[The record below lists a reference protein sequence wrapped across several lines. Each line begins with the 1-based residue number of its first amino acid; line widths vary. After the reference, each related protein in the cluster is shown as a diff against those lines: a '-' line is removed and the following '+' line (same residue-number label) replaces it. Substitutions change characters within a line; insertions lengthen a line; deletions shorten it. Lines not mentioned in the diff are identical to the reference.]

1 MPRGRSK
8 SILQQIAEDAP
19 QYSADHLN
27 LGDDVITLDKLPEKS
42 NFRFN
47 KIRSKSFHQQS
58 FTKRP
63 LEKYCLYPFTPD
75 EEKNLWSD
83 YVSQFPYS
91 SFLDD
96 GLQAQIDKFQNDDFL
111 SFVETCDVNINVMN
125 KMEDH
130 MDQVLTSLS
139 SLVLQYNNI
148 SNETKDFADRSREL
162 IEKEEKYSHT
172 SQEIQKFLEVFE
184 SLDRITKVLSNPG
197 SKLIKS
203 ESFMEILDRLDMSLE
218 FVNSHNHFKDIDTY
232 RVRFRHCMTRALT
245 LIKNF
250 LCSELKELY
259 DATTRSQ
266 RNKNVSSSRD
276 VTLDIL
282 PYYEYEQY
290 YEKNK
295 DHAYSFQKLLNQIIK
310 RVDNHK
316 EYKGLFDDVMRQY
329 FRNREYVLK
338 DYVQSS
344 LSSLVNNNTSD
355 LLTFSQAIIS
365 FYKKIVSKEQE
376 LLKQYLPEAEHTPLY
391 ILKEVQGWYK
401 HLLEP
406 YHDAVRNRIIRST
419 NISTLCQ
426 LATLLQKY
434 YEFEEEEG
442 MNKTLD
448 VENINWG
455 DLFEP
460 ILQDAQTRLIFRIQ
474 IYVDD
479 TLMKYKA
486 SPEDL
491 RIAHRRRRSSTS
503 SNTAQ
508 NGNVLDTD
516 FPDNNFPDLYPPLG
530 KALTIL
536 SNIYDLIN
544 SVVFDDLAHY
554 IVHCSIQILKQSAY
568 KLALIHIGTLDAKL
582 YYLKNLIVLQNQL
595 KNFDI
600 RHIRTEA
607 SVDFMSGINEIL
619 QTLRNGEFLY
629 RYNRQGGLIEL
640 AKQSVPKVVNNMIDA
655 KYEIEL
661 ELNNAAHELLTECAN
676 SVTEPILS
684 PSSVKDPLTA
694 YRSLKKKLQAGL
706 PKIYQEMNRY
716 VEEERILKFLLDNL
730 CNVVVSMYENFI
742 HQIEGKLL
750 DETTQDAE
758 KADIMEVETFSVYL
772 TDLVAHL
779 YDEDQADAYGIHE
792 TEDAAINHDDVL
804 E

>member
-8 SILQQIAEDAP
+8 SILQQIAEDVP
-19 QYSADHLN
+19 QYSEDHLN
-27 LGDDVITLDKLPEKS
+27 LGDDVITLDKLQENS

-47 KIRSKSFHQQS
+47 KIRSKSFDQQS

-63 LEKYCLYPFTPD
+63 LENYYLYPFTPE
-75 EEKNLWSD
+75 EEKNIWSE
-83 YVSQFPYS
+83 YVRQFPYS

-111 SFVETCDVNINVMN
+111 SFVETCDVNIKVMD

-172 SQEIQKFLEVFE
+172 SQEIQTFLEIFE

-197 SKLIKS
+197 NKLVKS
-203 ESFMEILDRLDMSLE
+203 ESFMEILDSLDRSLE

-245 LIKNF
+245 LIKNH
-250 LCSELKELY
+250 LCNELKELY
-259 DATTRSQ
+259 EVTAKSQ

-282 PYYEYEQY
+282 PYYEFEQY
-290 YEKNK
+290 YERNK
-295 DHAYSFQKLLNQIIK
+295 DHAYSFQDLLNQIIK
-310 RVDNHK
+310 RIENHK
-316 EYKGLFDDVMRQY
+316 EYKGLLDDIMRQY
-329 FRNREYVLK
+329 FRTREYVLK

-344 LSSLVNNNTSD
+344 LTSLVNNNTSD
-355 LLTFSQAIIS
+355 LLTFSQGIIS
-365 FYKKIVSKEQE
+365 LYKKIVSKEQE
-376 LLKQYLPEAEHTPLY
+376 LLKQYLPDTEHVPSY
-391 ILKEVQGWYK
+391 ILTEVQGWYK
-401 HLLEP
+401 YLLEP
-406 YHDAVRNRIIRST
+406 YHDAIRNRIIRSN

-426 LATLLQKY
+426 LTTLFLKY

-442 MNKTLD
+442 MNESLD

-491 RIAHRRRRSSTS
+491 RIAHRRRSSVS
-503 SNTAQ
+503 SNTTQ
-508 NGNVLDTD
+508 QGNVLDTD

-607 SVDFMSGINEIL
+607 SVDFTSGINEIL
-619 QTLRNGEFLY
+619 QTLRNGEFLFK
-629 RYNRQGGLIEL
+629 YNRHGGLIEL

-684 PSSVKDPLTA
+684 PSSIKDPLTA
-694 YRSLKKKLQAGL
+694 YQSLKEKLQTEL

-730 CNVVVSMYENFI
+730 CNVVVSMYENFV
-742 HQIEGKLL
+742 HQIEGTLR
-750 DETTQDAE
+750 DGTTPDAE
-758 KADIMEVETFSVYL
+758 KVDIMEVETFSTYL

-779 YDEDQADAYGIHE
+779 YDDDEADANAIQK
-792 TEDAAINHDDVL
+792 TEGKTATHDDVL
-804 E
+804 D